1 MTAPA
6 LDFGPATTT
15 PAARHRWT
23 TAPGGRA
30 PRPVKATRG
39 KQRTLAS
46 VQHGPR
52 RAGRRAVTYVAPKMR
67 RRAEASGPRCGTR
80 AGCSSK
86 RLLCRRRAAPL
97 TRAPRWH
104 NGLRYGC
111 VGSPQLAPTEREAA
125 APCCV
130 RMVRQAGLSK
140 GAVVQYNAG
149 QGALVVKHSRAALV
163 TTVSASS
170 APQVLLWKRVHCS
183 GSRSGHLSGPLA
195 SATPAFA

>member
-1 MTAPA
+1 MVTAPA

-140 GAVVQYNAG
+140 GAVVRVQQRSAG
-149 QGALVVKHSRAALV
+149 KPTARAYQPAEARNIRAQTANVGSGLQEASVVAASR
-163 TTVSASS
+163 
-170 APQVLLWKRVHCS
+170 Q
-183 GSRSGHLSGPLA
+183 
-195 SATPAFA
+195 